1 MDTSTDIKHDDFYS
15 SFEKNRNEKAQG
27 KGKRTCSSIPSG
39 WIIRKADCVGG
50 CFLSARQE
58 SRIRQTVAFTPIS
71 SAAPIL

>member
-1 MDTSTDIKHDDFYS
+1 MTIFILRLKKSQRKSTRQQR
-15 SFEKNRNEKAQG
+15 EKGHARP
-27 KGKRTCSSIPSG
+27 IPSG

-71 SAAPIL
+71 SAAQIL